1 MRITHLIE
9 GTILRYDTSNIA
21 YYVYNTVLC
30 IYVYLCVFFVCYS
43 CMHIGNKQ
51 HLTYQ
56 SLYKSLCIHTLW
68 KLWNAY
74 HCHIHFAY
82 NSVNRSV

>member
-30 IYVYLCVFFVCYS
+30 IYVYLCVLLYVIHAYTSAISSISHTNLYTNHYVFIHY
-43 CMHIGNKQ
+43 GN
-51 HLTYQ
+51 YGM
-56 SLYKSLCIHTLW
+56 
-68 KLWNAY
+68 